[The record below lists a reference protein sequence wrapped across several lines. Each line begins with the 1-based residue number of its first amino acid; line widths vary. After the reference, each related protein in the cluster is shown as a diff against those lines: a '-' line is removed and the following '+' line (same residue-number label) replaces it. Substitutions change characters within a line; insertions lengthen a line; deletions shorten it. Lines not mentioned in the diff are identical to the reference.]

1 MNFSNIAIQLKSKF
15 KTNGKAMDYLKNL
28 LIKMVKEENIEEK
41 EVYSLLIHV
50 KKELEIC
57 KEEPCMIINGKLFDW
72 KEMENIQMLIE
83 FLNLIKAYLTKEHFE
98 IFIKRIIKEG
108 EYLRRC

>member
-28 LIKMVKEENIEEK
+28 LIKMVKEKNIEEK

-50 KKELEIC
+50 KKR
-57 KEEPCMIINGKLFDW
+57 
-72 KEMENIQMLIE
+72 
-83 FLNLIKAYLTKEHFE
+83 A
-98 IFIKRIIKEG
+98 
-108 EYLRRC
+108 